1 MLKSV
6 LCNYSDA
13 YMLVKGTIT
22 VVITAVAD
30 PAASNT
36 NKMVIFK
43 NCAPLTYCPSEINNS
58 QINNAKDIDLVMTM
72 HKFMIL
78 IVVLIVLLI
87 VYIDNYSKTSVNLW
101 QYYKDK
107 PVLNENGAIVGFDA
121 ANVTYLFGFKG
132 KIDRPNRR

>member
-1 MLKSV
+1 MLKSI

-43 NCAPLTYCPSEINNS
+43 NYAPLTYCPSE
-58 QINNAKDIDLVMTM
+58 INNAKDIDLVMTM
-72 HKFMIL
+72 HKFMI
-78 IVVLIVLLI
+78 LIVLLI

-101 QYYKDK
+101 QYCKDK
-107 PVLNENGAIVGFDA
+107 PALNENGAIIGFDV
-121 ANVTYLFGFKG
+121 ANVTYLFSFKG
-132 KIDRPNRR
+132 KINRPNRR